1 MEGAP
6 WREGGVHTWE
16 IVSRWADGHRAPPVA
31 DILRRFWAVIWDSI
45 YFVYILIDIS
55 NVRAAIPPVFRD
67 TVTLRLYN
75 RLCTRLEMLFYWT
88 FFGTSEKV
96 AITSQKLKIS
106 FLSPK
111 FELCYL
117 LENICQLEWSVPS
130 SLDNKWYE
138 KCLTS
143 LIFSIFYLVKIFNI
157 WPHQYFYFN
166 LKVGSALNSEN

>member
-1 MEGAP
+1 MEGGRSPHLRNCQSVSGRTQSATGC
-6 WREGGVHTWE
+6 RYSRVLLGGDLGFDR
-16 IVSRWADGHRAPPVA
+16 IVFR
-31 DILRRFWAVIWDSI
+31 
-45 YFVYILIDIS
+45 LIDIS
-55 NVRAAIPPVFRD
+55 NIRAAIPPVFRD